1 MTRWGAVGAAV
12 VLVIVLS
19 GCSSVEEKVYAA
31 LDSATAATAS
41 VSVVLDELDEGKA
54 LPAFA
59 DTVIGD
65 ALTELDSAESD
76 LSQTG
81 PIVDAD
87 AESDRAT
94 ALVTIRNGIDAVL
107 KAREDVAAGNDLGD
121 AMDRV
126 DEVIRV
132 LGQLTGD
139 GS

>member
-19 GCSSVEEKVYAA
+19 GCSSVEEKVDAA